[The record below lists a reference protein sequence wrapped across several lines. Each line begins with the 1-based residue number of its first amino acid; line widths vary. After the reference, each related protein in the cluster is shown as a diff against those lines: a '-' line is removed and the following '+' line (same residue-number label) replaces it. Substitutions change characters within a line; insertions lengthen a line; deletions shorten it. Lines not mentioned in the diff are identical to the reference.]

1 MSRSTSAN
9 AWRNSPAS
17 PGTARSTRAHGWGCA
32 YIADGAW
39 KVYHDIK
46 PIWEDDLSQFG
57 ATTLLL
63 GHARSAFRDENIVVE
78 NNMPFH
84 DDRYVFA
91 FNGEL
96 RGVRIS
102 AEGRIGAEKVF
113 NFVKRFDKGDMAAAM
128 RKGMDIIVRRTRYV
142 RAMNMIIADR
152 ENVYVGVDVQR
163 GAGIFQAAR
172 TGGRGW
178 LHGELRDRARERLVA
193 RHPQRH
199 GGAPSMIL
207 VKIGGGGDINLPGIA
222 EDLAAVSDPFIVVHG
237 ANAVRDVIA
246 EKLGNP
252 TQVVTSVSG
261 YTSVLS
267 DKAALDAILMGY
279 AGVQNKRI
287 VELLQQNGVNA
298 VGLSGIDGRAIQG
311 QRNKGIRVR
320 KNGKTLIVRDF
331 SGKPRSA
338 NKELFQ
344 LLLDGGYAPVLSIPI
359 IDERHTAINSEN
371 DDIINVLQAAF
382 HAEVVLQLI
391 EAPGFLA
398 DKDDESTVVP
408 TIRAAEL
415 EQREAQVEGAHEAQD
430 VGAPKAVRG
439 GRGKGHHE

>member
-1 MSRSTSAN
+1 
-9 AWRNSPAS
+9 
-17 PGTARSTRAHGWGCA
+17 
-32 YIADGAW
+32 
-39 KVYHDIK
+39 
-46 PIWEDDLSQFG
+46 
-57 ATTLLL
+57 
-63 GHARSAFRDENIVVE
+63 
-78 NNMPFH
+78 
-84 DDRYVFA
+84 
-91 FNGEL
+91 
-96 RGVRIS
+96 
-102 AEGRIGAEKVF
+102 
-113 NFVKRFDKGDMAAAM
+113 
-128 RKGMDIIVRRTRYV
+128 
-142 RAMNMIIADR
+142 
-152 ENVYVGVDVQR
+152 
-163 GAGIFQAAR
+163 
-172 TGGRGW
+172 
-178 LHGELRDRARERLVA
+178 
-193 RHPQRH
+193 
-199 GGAPSMIL
+199 MIL
-207 VKIGGGGDINLPGIA
+207 VKIGGGSDINLPGIA
-222 EDLAAVSDPFIVVHG
+222 EDLAALSDRFIVVHG
-237 ANAVRDVIA
+237 ANAVRDAIA
-246 EKLGNP
+246 AKLGTP

-320 KNGKTLIVRDF
+320 KNGKTLIIRDF

-359 IDERHTAINSEN
+359 IDEHHTAINSEN

-408 TIRAAEL
+408 RIGAAEL
-415 EQREAQVEGAHEAQD
+415 EQREAQVEGRMKRKMLALRRLFEEGAEKVIMSDGRVEHPVREAL
-430 VGAPKAVRG
+430 A
-439 GRGKGHHE
+439 GKGTVIQ

>member
-1 MSRSTSAN
+1 
-9 AWRNSPAS
+9 
-17 PGTARSTRAHGWGCA
+17 
-32 YIADGAW
+32 
-39 KVYHDIK
+39 
-46 PIWEDDLSQFG
+46 
-57 ATTLLL
+57 
-63 GHARSAFRDENIVVE
+63 
-78 NNMPFH
+78 
-84 DDRYVFA
+84 
-91 FNGEL
+91 
-96 RGVRIS
+96 
-102 AEGRIGAEKVF
+102 
-113 NFVKRFDKGDMAAAM
+113 
-128 RKGMDIIVRRTRYV
+128 
-142 RAMNMIIADR
+142 
-152 ENVYVGVDVQR
+152 
-163 GAGIFQAAR
+163 
-172 TGGRGW
+172 
-178 LHGELRDRARERLVA
+178 
-193 RHPQRH
+193 
-199 GGAPSMIL
+199 MIL
-207 VKIGGGGDINLPGIA
+207 VKIGGGSDINLPGIA

-237 ANAVRDVIA
+237 ANAVRDAIA
-246 EKLGNP
+246 AKLGNP

-267 DKAALDAILMGY
+267 DKVALDAILMGY

-382 HAEVVLQLI
+382 RAEVVLQLI

-408 TIRAAEL
+408 EIRAGEL
-415 EQREAQVEGAHEAQD
+415 EQREAQVEGRMKRKMLALRKLFEE
-430 VGAPKAVRG
+430 GAEKVIMSDGRTEHPVRDALA
-439 GRGKGHHE
+439 GKGTVIQ

>member
-1 MSRSTSAN
+1 
-9 AWRNSPAS
+9 
-17 PGTARSTRAHGWGCA
+17 
-32 YIADGAW
+32 
-39 KVYHDIK
+39 
-46 PIWEDDLSQFG
+46 
-57 ATTLLL
+57 
-63 GHARSAFRDENIVVE
+63 
-78 NNMPFH
+78 
-84 DDRYVFA
+84 
-91 FNGEL
+91 
-96 RGVRIS
+96 
-102 AEGRIGAEKVF
+102 
-113 NFVKRFDKGDMAAAM
+113 
-128 RKGMDIIVRRTRYV
+128 
-142 RAMNMIIADR
+142 
-152 ENVYVGVDVQR
+152 
-163 GAGIFQAAR
+163 
-172 TGGRGW
+172 
-178 LHGELRDRARERLVA
+178 
-193 RHPQRH
+193 
-199 GGAPSMIL
+199 MIL
-207 VKIGGGGDINLPGIA
+207 VKIGGGSDVNLPGIA
-222 EDLAAVSDPFIVVHG
+222 EDLAALSDPFIVVHG
-237 ANAVRDVIA
+237 ANAVRDAIA
-246 EKLGNP
+246 AKLGTP

-408 TIRAAEL
+408 RIGAAEL
-415 EQREAQVEGAHEAQD
+415 EQREAQVEGRMKRKMLALR
-430 VGAPKAVRG
+430 KAVRG
-439 GRGKGHHE
+439 RRGKGHHERRPSGASGP